1 MIGPESALVPLG
13 RISGAHGVQGWVKV
27 HSDTV
32 PRENILMYSPWQLC
46 VDDEWVTA
54 TVTEGKR
61 QGKGV
66 VAKLDI
72 CQTRSEALALQHC
85 DVAVD
90 RAQLPRS
97 ARGEYYWV
105 DLIGL
110 EVVTQDGLTLGHV
123 QRLIETGSND
133 VLVLKGD
140 KERLIPFIED
150 QVVLAVDFNIRQICV
165 DWDPSI

>member
-27 HSDTV
+27 HSDTD

-46 VDDEWVTA
+46 VDDEWITA

-61 QGKGV
+61 QGRGV

-72 CQTRSEALALQHC
+72 CETRSEALALQHC

-133 VLVLKGD
+133 VLVLMGD

-150 QVVLAVDFNIRQICV
+150 QVVLAVDFNNRQICV

>member
-46 VDDEWVTA
+46 VDDEWITA

-61 QGKGV
+61 QGRGV
-66 VAKLDI
+66 VAKLNI
-72 CQTRSEALALQHC
+72 CETRSEALALQHC

-150 QVVLAVDFNIRQICV
+150 QVVLAVDFNNRQICV